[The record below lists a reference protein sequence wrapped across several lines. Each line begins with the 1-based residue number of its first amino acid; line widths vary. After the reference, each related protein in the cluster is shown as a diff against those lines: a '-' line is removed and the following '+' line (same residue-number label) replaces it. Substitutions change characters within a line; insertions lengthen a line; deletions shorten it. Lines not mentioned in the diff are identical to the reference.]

1 MPTNMNSKTCSA
13 EIVSRFAPAKSAAG
27 LVYAPI
33 GEGVEYRE
41 TRVYDLAFEGDSE
54 AVQKFV
60 REVLSDEHAQDAHF
74 SDGTDRRPAID
85 GATYF
90 VDVSMKRNVLD
101 LEKEYLL
108 KYYRSLQDPG
118 FTLEDLVIK
127 RRIYIFGDAA
137 VLPASQLE
145 RDLVNPV
152 IQESVTG

>member
-1 MPTNMNSKTCSA
+1 MPSDPNHCSA
-13 EIVSRFAPAKSAAG
+13 EIVSRFAPVKPAAG

-41 TRVYDLAFEGDSE
+41 TRVYELAFAGDE
-54 AVQKFV
+54 AAVQNFV
-60 REVLSDEHAQDAHF
+60 RTVLSDEHAQDVHF
-74 SDGTDRRPAID
+74 SSGDDNKAAID
-85 GATYF
+85 GASYH

-118 FTLEDLVIK
+118 FELQDLVIK
-127 RRIYIFGDAA
+127 RRIYIFGDASI
-137 VLPASQLE
+137 LPAARLE

-152 IQESVTG
+152 IQESTIS

>member
-1 MPTNMNSKTCSA
+1 MSSNTSKTNFSA
-13 EIVSRFAPAKSAAG
+13 EIVNRFAPAKSAAG

-41 TRVYDLAFEGDSE
+41 TRVYELAFEGDRD

-60 REVLSDEHAQDAHF
+60 RDVLSDEHAQDAHF
-74 SDGTDRRPAID
+74 SDEPAIKD
-85 GATYF
+85 ATYY

-108 KYYRSLQDPG
+108 KYYRSLKDPG
-118 FTLEDLVIK
+118 FSLEDLVIK
-127 RRIYIFGDAA
+127 RRIYIFGDAS

-152 IQESVTG
+152 IQESITH

>member
-1 MPTNMNSKTCSA
+1 MPSKNYSA
-13 EIVSRFAPAKSAAG
+13 EIVSRFAPAKPAAG

-41 TRVYDLAFEGDSE
+41 TRVYDLTFEGDSE
-54 AVQKFV
+54 AVEKFV

-74 SDGTDRRPAID
+74 SEGGSPTPAIKD
-85 GATYF
+85 ATYF

-108 KYYRSLQDPG
+108 KYYRSLKDPG
-118 FTLEDLVIK
+118 FSLEDLVIK

-137 VLPASQLE
+137 ILPASQLE

-152 IQESVTG
+152 IQESVTS